1 MCFCLRLRDV
11 FANQLFEAGVRQM
24 PCVRVSKVVEMC
36 TCATIVAIAATS
48 VDAGGPTLPRSDG
61 RKLPLQ
67 HSQAVRQLE
76 ENQKEM

>member
-11 FANQLFEAGVRQM
+11 FANRLFEAGVRQM

-36 TCATIVAIAATS
+36 TCAMIVPIAATS
-48 VDAGGPTLPRSDG
+48 VVAGGPTPLQSDG

-67 HSQAVRQLE
+67 HSQALRQLE
-76 ENQKEM
+76 ENHKEM